1 MEIERKFVVKYLPEG
16 IDDAPY
22 TDIRQSY
29 ISVEPVIRIRKAD
42 DEYILTIKGRG
53 DISREEKEIFISRQE
68 YENLRK
74 KAETREV
81 VKRRYFYPLEDGH
94 TAEIDIYEGE
104 LEGFRIVEVEFGSL
118 EEAEAFAPPD
128 FFGKDVS
135 RIDDYKNVKLALY
148 GIPKD
153 KT

>member
-1 MEIERKFVVKYLPEG
+1 MEIERKFIVKYLPEG

-68 YENLRK
+68 DENLRK

-104 LEGFRIVEVEFGSL
+104 LDGFRIVEVEFESI
-118 EEAEAFAPPD
+118 EEAEVFTPPD

-148 GIPKD
+148 GLPKD

>member
-74 KAETREV
+74 KVETREV

-94 TAEIDIYEGE
+94 TAEIDMYEGE
-104 LEGFRIVEVEFGSL
+104 LDGFKIVEVEFESI
-118 EEAEAFAPPD
+118 EEAEAFTPPD

-148 GIPKD
+148 GLPKD

>member
-104 LEGFRIVEVEFGSL
+104 LDGFKIVEVEFESI
-118 EEAEAFAPPD
+118 EEAEAFTPPD

-148 GIPKD
+148 GLPKD

>member
-1 MEIERKFVVKYLPEG
+1 MEIERKFLVKYLPEG
-16 IDDAPY
+16 LEKMPF

-29 ISVEPVIRIRKAD
+29 ISIEPVIRIRKAD
-42 DEYILTIKGRG
+42 DEYILTIKGKG
-53 DISREEKEIFISRQE
+53 DVSREEKEIFISRRE

-74 KAETREV
+74 KVETREV

-94 TAEIDIYEGE
+94 MAEIDIYEGD
-104 LEGFRIVEVEFGSL
+104 LEGFRIVEVEFDSI
-118 EEAEAFAPPD
+118 EEAESFAPPD

-148 GIPKD
+148 GLPKD
-153 KT
+153 EP

>member
-16 IDDAPY
+16 IYDAPY

-74 KAETREV
+74 KTETREV

-104 LEGFRIVEVEFGSL
+104 LDGFKIVEVEFESI
-118 EEAEAFAPPD
+118 EEAEAFTPPD

-148 GIPKD
+148 GLPKD

>member
-1 MEIERKFVVKYLPEG
+1 MEIERKFIVKYLPEG

-74 KAETREV
+74 KTETREV

-104 LEGFRIVEVEFGSL
+104 LDGFRIVEVEFESL
-118 EEAEAFAPPD
+118 EEAEAFTPPD